1 MDKLQ
6 EIIEFPVTIPNQRKP
21 YQLIQ
26 TASIINV
33 ITSLIIGII
42 TDSIQKICISFI
54 IQFIIL
60 LLLLVS
66 PNWLFQSERS
76 LEWLTVKF

>member
-6 EIIEFPVTIPNQRKP
+6 EIIEFPVTIPNQKKP

-26 TASIINV
+26 ISSIINV
-33 ITSLIIGII
+33 ITSLIVGVI
-42 TDSIQKICISFI
+42 TDSIKNICISFI

-60 LLLLVS
+60 LLIVS
-66 PNWLFQSERS
+66 PNWLFQSEPS

>member
-33 ITSLIIGII
+33 ITALIIGII

-60 LLLLVS
+60 LLLVS